1 VCSPA
6 CSDKQRCVRG
16 KDGNSSCKAK
26 KVRKLK
32 LKIGAA
38 IKAEAGDMT
47 ADEIKTVLGEIIQR
61 FCDKETSDARRL
73 CNDAATVIENM
84 VVKIT
89 KKIADGEGEVEVDTP
104 EEPAPSRRRLLA
116 TDDLV
121 NTACSDPEA
130 ADEFT
135 FTDAA
140 AAPAAPTAAGD
151 STSAASS
158 TFMMTMATFLP
169 VLAVFN

>member
-1 VCSPA
+1 
-6 CSDKQRCVRG
+6 
-16 KDGNSSCKAK
+16 
-26 KVRKLK
+26 
-32 LKIGAA
+32 
-38 IKAEAGDMT
+38 MT
-47 ADEIKTVLGEIIQR
+47 EDEIKTVLGEIIQR
-61 FCDKETSDARRL
+61 FCDKETNDARRL
-73 CNDAATVIENM
+73 CNDAAAVIENM

-121 NTACSDPEA
+121 NTACSDAEA
-130 ADEFT
+130 ADQFT
-135 FTDAA
+135 FTAA
-140 AAPAAPTAAGD
+140 AAGAPTAAGD
-151 STSAASS
+151 AASAASS